1 MRALQHVVLNM
12 RGLLQAAVSKADH
25 TPPLLEHNSTI
36 AIIAT
41 NTATR
46 LKVKLKFLRLMNCY
60 CYRACSCALER
71 LGFWECFSPR

>member
-1 MRALQHVVLNM
+1 MFNEHSTASGIEYARSAA
-12 RGLLQAAVSKADH
+12 QAAVSKADH

-46 LKVKLKFLRLMNCY
+46 LKVKLKFCV
-60 CYRACSCALER
+60 
-71 LGFWECFSPR
+71 